1 MPRSAWIKRSIFAAC
16 MLALIAA
23 VVAGC
28 GGGGS
33 SSSSSTSESEE
44 TAEGGG
50 GGESEGGGEGVKI
63 ALLLPE
69 NETPRYETNDKPT
82 SKKLLKNSARVV
94 KSRTSTPVATPK
106 NRRAKAKLP

>member
-1 MPRSAWIKRSIFAAC
+1 MPQAAWMKRALFAAF
-16 MLALIAA
+16 ALVVIAA

-33 SSSSSTSESEE
+33 SSSSSTREE
-44 TAEGGG
+44 RVKAVAAAKKAAAVA
-50 GGESEGGGEGVKI
+50 GVKI

-82 SKKLLKNSARVV
+82 SKKRSKNSAPDV
-94 KSRTSTPVATPK
+94 KSATSTPTATSK
-106 NRRAKAKLP
+106 NRRARAKPH